1 VATLSGHGITG
12 SNCAPTTTE
21 NDLALTGTKT
31 PDGFSFPDV
40 TFPGPMTVRTTGSSA
55 TGQGRGF
62 IEAFEYNVTV
72 ELQQQFGPPSG

>member
-40 TFPGPMTVRTTGSSA
+40 TFPGR
-55 TGQGRGF
+55 
-62 IEAFEYNVTV
+62 
-72 ELQQQFGPPSG
+72 